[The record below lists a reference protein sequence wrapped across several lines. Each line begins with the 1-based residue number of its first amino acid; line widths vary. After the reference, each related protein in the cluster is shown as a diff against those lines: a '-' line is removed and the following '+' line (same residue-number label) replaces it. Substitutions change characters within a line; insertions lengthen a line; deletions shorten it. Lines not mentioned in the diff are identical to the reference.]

1 MNKTIQPRKQR
12 RARATASLHEKSKF
26 MHSPLS
32 KDLRKKYGKRSL
44 RVRTGDKVLI
54 LRGQFKGKDGL
65 VESVDL
71 AKERVYVKGAELS
84 KKDGG
89 KVLYPLHPSNLSIL
103 TVVTEDKKR
112 FNQKTEKKENGQT
125 TP

>member
-26 MHSPLS
+26 MHSALS
-32 KDLRKKYGKRSL
+32 KELQKKYGKRSL
-44 RVRTGDKVLI
+44 RVRTADKVLI

-65 VESVDL
+65 VERVSLV
-71 AKERVYVKGAELS
+71 KERVYVKGAELS

-89 KVLYPLHPSNLSIL
+89 KILYPIHPSNLRIL

-112 FNQKTEKKENGQT
+112 FNEKMENKKNGQT
-125 TP
+125 AS